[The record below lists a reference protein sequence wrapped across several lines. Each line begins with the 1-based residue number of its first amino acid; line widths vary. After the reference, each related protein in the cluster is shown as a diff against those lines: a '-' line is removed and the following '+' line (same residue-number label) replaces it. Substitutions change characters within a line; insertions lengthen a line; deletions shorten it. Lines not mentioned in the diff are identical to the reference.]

1 MNKVYFEVEN
11 LKKKICLMLMILM
24 IFLCACESS
33 TVNNT
38 VSDITDTEVVTDKD
52 VCLDIVTTDRV
63 LYYMVKSIVQD
74 KHNVEY
80 MFKDRNSQYNF
91 NYTGDSLNN
100 IGNKDLFIY
109 MGASYE
115 PWANDFIGELS
126 KNKVRV
132 INVSRG
138 VKILSLSREIKYKNT
153 TLKENPYYL
162 LNYDNYKIA
171 LLNIKNS
178 IQDKDPKNRDFYEK
192 NFNEAVKSTE
202 ADQKIIS
209 TIISQLSDYT
219 FVYSEDKLDY
229 FVKYNSMNNIKLF
242 ESKTNVSIKNHLK
255 TVFLYCDSSALKDN
269 EEFIKKYD
277 LNTLNVKGYENDIKY
292 EDILLL
298 NKGLFNSYY
307 NSVNIKK

>member
-1 MNKVYFEVEN
+1 MFMMFM
-11 LKKKICLMLMILM
+11 ML
-24 IFLCACESS
+24 LCACENSA
-33 TVNNT
+33 VNNT
-38 VSDITDTEVVTDKD
+38 LADSTVAEVVVKKD
-52 VCLDIVTTDRV
+52 ICLDIVTTDRI

-91 NYTGDSLNN
+91 NFTDDSLYN
-100 IGNKDLFIY
+100 ISNKDLFIY

-115 PWANDFIGELS
+115 PWADEFNEKLS

-138 VKILSLSREIKYKNT
+138 VKILPLSKEIKYKNT

-178 IQDKDPKNRDFYEK
+178 IQDRDPKNRDFYEK

-202 ADQKIIS
+202 EAQRSISDIIS
-209 TIISQLSDYT
+209 KLSGYT
-219 FVYSEDKLDY
+219 FVYSEDKLEY
-229 FVKYNSMNNIKLF
+229 FVKYNSMNSIKLS
-242 ESKTNVSIKNHLK
+242 ESNTNVSTKNSSK
-255 TVFLYCDSSALKDN
+255 TVFLYCNSNVLKEN
-269 EEFIKKYD
+269 EEIIKKYN
-277 LNTLNVKGYENDIKY
+277 LNTLNVRGYENDIKY

-298 NKGLFNSYY
+298 NKGLFTSYY